1 MNEKTN
7 SKSDEIVRAGWQ
19 DKPRSQEGVTPAGV
33 SVHPKKILVPVDF
46 SDCSHK
52 ATHYALAFAQ
62 QFQAKL
68 VLLHVVEPMV
78 VPENILMAMPE
89 LPEAGGNW
97 VQEAKTRLDQI
108 ASEDIPESIPVETH
122 VQVGR
127 PFHEITEAAKEHSVD
142 LIVIATHGYTGL
154 KHVLMGS
161 TAERVVRHA
170 PCPVLIVREKEQDF
184 A

>member
-1 MNEKTN
+1 M
-7 SKSDEIVRAGWQ
+7 GWQ
-19 DKPRSQEGVTPAGV
+19 DKSRSSDTSTPGGAA
-33 SVHPKKILVPVDF
+33 VHPKKILVPVDF

-108 ASEDIPESIPVETH
+108 ASEDIPETVPVETH

-127 PFHEITEAAKEHSVD
+127 PFHEITEAAREHSVD